1 MTDVLIF
8 ILSTA
13 FVLSVVVTIHELGH
27 YWAARACGVAIDC
40 FSIGFGPPLLS
51 WRDKHGVEWRVAS
64 IPLGGYVRFSGD
76 ENAASVPDQDNLAAM
91 RDSIVRREGEEGVS
105 RYFHFKPVWQRAII
119 AVAGP
124 ASNFVL
130 AILIMAVFLVLIG
143 TPQRAA
149 SVNGVV
155 PGGAAAVA
163 GFKKG
168 DIIVAADGR
177 KIGTFQDLQGYV
189 SLRAN
194 LPIDFTVQRG
204 AAGRSPDRHAA
215 PGRDQRQDQRPQ
227 MKTGQLGI
235 ENAGITQFKRSSV
248 LTAIPDATV
257 EVWNMIKTIG
267 FYLGRLVTGQLPADQ
282 ISGLIGIGHT
292 AGAVTKASAAGAP
305 DVATMALRVF
315 ISSMLLIAS
324 LSVSIGFM
332 NLLPI
337 PVLDGGHLLMY
348 AYEAVAKRPLRAD
361 FQAAGFRAGLAL
373 ILGFMLFAAW
383 NDLNRYDVFK
393 FIGGLF
399 T

>member
-8 ILSTA
+8 ILSTV

-40 FSIGFGPPLLS
+40 FSIGFGAPLVS
-51 WRDKHGVEWRVAS
+51 WRDKHGVEWRIAS

-91 RDSIVRREGEEGVS
+91 RESIVRREGEAGVAK
-105 RYFHFKPVWQRAII
+105 YFHFKPVWQRAII

-124 ASNFVL
+124 VSNFIL
-130 AILIMAVFLVLIG
+130 AILIMAVFLVMVG

-149 SVNGVV
+149 TVNGVA
-155 PGGAAAVA
+155 PGGAAEAA
-163 GFKKG
+163 GFRKG
-168 DIIVAADGR
+168 DVIVAADGR
-177 KIGTFQDLQGYV
+177 KIDTFQDLQGYV

-194 LPIDFTVQRG
+194 LPIDFTVKRG
-204 AAGRSPDRHAA
+204 EQQVHLTATPRLVEINDKISGR
-215 PGRDQRQDQRPQ
+215 

-235 ENAGITQFKRSSV
+235 ENAGVTQFKRSTV
-248 LTAIPDATV
+248 LSAIPDATL
-257 EVWNMIKTIG
+257 EVWGMIKTIG

-292 AGAVTKASAAGAP
+292 AGAVTKASAANAP
-305 DVATMALRVF
+305 DVGTMALRVF
-315 ISSMLLIAS
+315 VSSMLLIAS

-348 AYEAVAKRPLRAD
+348 AYEAIAKRPLRAD

>member
-1 MTDVLIF
+1 MTDALIF
-8 ILSTA
+8 ILSTV

-40 FSIGFGPPLLS
+40 FSLGFGPPLLS
-51 WRDKHGVEWRVAS
+51 WRDKQGVEWRIAS
-64 IPLGGYVRFSGD
+64 IPLGGFVRFSGD
-76 ENAASVPDQDNLAAM
+76 ENAASVPDQDNLDAM
-91 RDSIVRREGEEGVS
+91 RESIVRREGEEGVAK
-105 RYFHFKPVWQRAII
+105 YFHFKPVWQRAII
-119 AVAGP
+119 AAAGP
-124 ASNFVL
+124 ISNFVL
-130 AILIMAVFLVLIG
+130 AILIMAVFLVLVG
-143 TPQRAA
+143 SPQRAA
-149 SVNGVV
+149 VVNGVV
-155 PGGAAAVA
+155 PGGPAAMA
-163 GFKKG
+163 GFKAG
-168 DIIVAADGR
+168 DVITAADGSR
-177 KIGTFQDLQGYV
+177 IATFQDLQGYV

-194 LPIDFTVQRG
+194 LPIDFTVTRG
-204 AAGRSPDRHAA
+204 EQQIHLTATPRLIEIQDKITGR
-215 PGRDQRQDQRPQ
+215 

-235 ENAGITQFKRSSV
+235 ENVSRSQFKRSTV
-248 LTAIPDATV
+248 LGAIPDATV
-257 EVWNMIKTIG
+257 EVWGMIKTIG

-292 AGAVTKASAAGAP
+292 AGAVTKASAQGAP
-305 DVATMALRVF
+305 DVATMVLRVF

-348 AYEAVAKRPLRAD
+348 AYEAIAKRPLRAD

>member
-8 ILSTA
+8 VLSTV

-40 FSIGFGPPLLS
+40 FSIGFGAPLIS
-51 WRDKHGVEWRVAS
+51 WRDKQGVEWRIAS

-76 ENAASVPDQDNLAAM
+76 ENAASVPDQDDLAAM
-91 RDSIVRREGEEGVS
+91 RRSIAEREGEAALS

-124 ASNFVL
+124 VANFVL
-130 AILIMAVFLVLIG
+130 AILIMAVFMVTLGL
-143 TPQRAA
+143 PQRATTV
-149 SVNGVV
+149 SNVS
-155 PGGAAAVA
+155 PGSAAEAA
-163 GFKKG
+163 GFQRG
-168 DIIVAADGR
+168 DMIVAADGK
-177 KIGTFQDLQGYV
+177 KIATFQDLQGYV

-194 LPIDFTVQRG
+194 MPIDFTVKRG
-204 AAGRSPDRHAA
+204 DANLHLKATPRLVEIQDKISGR
-215 PGRDQRQDQRPQ
+215 
-227 MKTGQLGI
+227 MKTGQLGL
-235 ENAGITQFKRSSV
+235 ESASVSKFKRST
-248 LTAIPDATV
+248 LLGAIPDATV
-257 EVWNMIKTIG
+257 EIWKMIKTIA
-267 FYLGRLVTGQLPADQ
+267 FYLGRLVTGQMPADQ
-282 ISGLIGIGHT
+282 ISGIIGIGHT
-292 AGAVTKASAAGAP
+292 AGAVTKASVQGAP
-305 DVATMALRVF
+305 DLATMALRVF
-315 ISSMLLIAS
+315 TSSMVMIAS

-348 AYEAVAKRPLRAD
+348 AYEAIAKRPLRAD
-361 FQAAGFRAGLAL
+361 FQAAGFRAGLAF
-373 ILGFMLFAAW
+373 ILCFMLFAAW

>member
-8 ILSTA
+8 ILSTV

-40 FSIGFGPPLLS
+40 FSLGFGPPLFS
-51 WRDKHGVEWRVAS
+51 WRDKHGVEWRIAS

-91 RDSIVRREGEEGVS
+91 RDSIVRREGEEGVAK
-105 RYFHFKPVWQRAII
+105 YFHFKPVWQRAII
-119 AVAGP
+119 AAAGP
-124 ASNFVL
+124 ISNFVL
-130 AILIMAVFLVLIG
+130 AILIMAVFLVMIG

-155 PGGAAAVA
+155 PGGAAEAA

-168 DIIVAADGR
+168 DVIVAADGR

-194 LPIDFTVQRG
+194 LPIHFTVARG
-204 AAGRSPDRHAA
+204 QQQVQLTATPRLVEINDKITGR
-215 PGRDQRQDQRPQ
+215 

-248 LTAIPDATV
+248 LSAIPDATV
-257 EVWNMIKTIG
+257 EVWSMIKTIG

-348 AYEAVAKRPLRAD
+348 AYEAIAKRPLRAD

>member
-8 ILSTA
+8 ILSTV

-40 FSIGFGPPLLS
+40 FSLGFGPPLLS
-51 WRDKHGVEWRVAS
+51 WRDKHGVEWRLAS
-64 IPLGGYVRFSGD
+64 IPLGGFVRFAGD
-76 ENAASVPDQDNLAAM
+76 ENAASVPDQSGLEAM
-91 RDSIVRREGEEGVS
+91 RRSIVNREGEGAVG

-124 ASNFVL
+124 VSNFIL
-130 AILIMAVFLVLIG
+130 AILIMAVFLVMIG
-143 TPQRAA
+143 SPRTTPVVTSIEQGSAA
-149 SVNGVV
+149 E
-155 PGGAAAVA
+155 AA
-163 GFKKG
+163 GFRVG
-168 DIIVAADGR
+168 DVVTAADSR
-177 KIGTFQDLQGYV
+177 KIESFQALQNYV
-189 SLRAN
+189 GLRGN
-194 LPIDFTVQRG
+194 LSVDFTVQRG
-204 AAGRSPDRHAA
+204 GQEVRLTATPRLVEVTDRFSGRTKVSR
-215 PGRDQRQDQRPQ
+215 
-227 MKTGQLGI
+227 LGI
-235 ENAGITQFKRSSV
+235 GNSGVTHLRRSTVFS
-248 LTAIPDATV
+248 AIPDATV
-257 EVWNMIKTIG
+257 EVWGMIKTIG
-267 FYLGRLVTGQLPADQ
+267 FYLGRLVTGQVPADQ

-292 AGAVTKASAAGAP
+292 AGAVTKASAEGAP
-305 DVATMALRVF
+305 NVATMMLRVF
-315 ISSMLLIAS
+315 VNSMLLVAS

-373 ILGFMLFAAW
+373 ILSFMLFAAW

>member
-76 ENAASVPDQDNLAAM
+76 ENAASVPDQDNLDAM
-91 RDSIVRREGEEGVS
+91 RDSIVRREGEGGVS
-105 RYFHFKPVWQRAII
+105 KYFHFKPVWQRAII

-124 ASNFVL
+124 VSNFVL
-130 AILIMAVFLVLIG
+130 AILIMAVFLVLVG
-143 TPQRAA
+143 APQRAA
-149 SVNGVV
+149 SVNGVL
-155 PGGAAAVA
+155 PGGPAEAA
-163 GFKKG
+163 GFRKG
-168 DIIVAADGR
+168 DVIVAADGR
-177 KIGTFQDLQGYV
+177 KIGSFQDLQGYV

-194 LPIDFTVQRG
+194 LPIDFTVKRG
-204 AAGRSPDRHAA
+204 GEQVHLTATPRLVEIQDKISGR
-215 PGRDQRQDQRPQ
+215 

-235 ENAGITQFKRSSV
+235 ENAGLTQFKRSSV
-248 LTAIPDATV
+248 LSAIPDATV

-305 DVATMALRVF
+305 DMATMALRVF
-315 ISSMLLIAS
+315 ISSMLLVAS

>member
-8 ILSTA
+8 ILSTV

-40 FSIGFGPPLLS
+40 FSIGFGPPLVS
-51 WRDKHGVEWRVAS
+51 WRDKRGVEWRIAS

-76 ENAASVPDQDNLAAM
+76 ENAASVPDQDNLQAM
-91 RDSIVRREGEEGVS
+91 RESIVRREGEEGVAK
-105 RYFHFKPVWQRAII
+105 YFHFKPVWQRAII
-119 AVAGP
+119 AAAGP
-124 ASNFVL
+124 ISNFVL
-130 AILIMAVFLVLIG
+130 AILIMAVFLVMVG

-149 SVNGVV
+149 TVNGVV
-155 PGGAAAVA
+155 PGGAAEAA
-163 GFKKG
+163 GFRKG
-168 DIIVAADGR
+168 DVIVAADGR

-194 LPIDFTVQRG
+194 LPIKFTVMRG
-204 AAGRSPDRHAA
+204 QQQVQLTATPRLVEINDKITGR
-215 PGRDQRQDQRPQ
+215 

-235 ENAGITQFKRSSV
+235 ENAGVTQFKRSTVFSA
-248 LTAIPDATV
+248 LPDATV
-257 EVWNMIKTIG
+257 EVWGMIKTIG

-292 AGAVTKASAAGAP
+292 AGAVTKASAQGAP

-348 AYEAVAKRPLRAD
+348 AYEAIAKRPLRAD

>member
-8 ILSTA
+8 ILSTV

-40 FSIGFGPPLLS
+40 FSIGFGAPLIS
-51 WRDKHGVEWRVAS
+51 WRDKLGVEWRIAS

-76 ENAASVPDQDNLAAM
+76 ENAASVPDQDNLTAM
-91 RDSIVRREGEEGVS
+91 RESIVRREGEQGVAK
-105 RYFHFKPVWQRAII
+105 YFHFKPVWQRAII

-124 ASNFVL
+124 VANFIL
-130 AILIMAVFLVLIG
+130 AILIMAVFLVMVG
-143 TPQRAA
+143 SPQRAA
-149 SVNGVV
+149 TVDGVA
-155 PGGAAAVA
+155 PGGAAEAA
-163 GFKKG
+163 GFRKG
-168 DIIVAADGR
+168 DVIVAADSR
-177 KIGTFQDLQGYV
+177 KIATFQDLQGYV

-194 LPIDFTVQRG
+194 LPIDFTVKRG
-204 AAGRSPDRHAA
+204 EQQVRLTATPRLVEINDKISGR
-215 PGRDQRQDQRPQ
+215 

-248 LTAIPDATV
+248 LSAIPDATV
-257 EVWNMIKTIG
+257 EVWGMIKTIG

-292 AGAVTKASAAGAP
+292 AGAVTKASAQGAP
-305 DVATMALRVF
+305 DFATMALRVS

>member
-1 MTDVLIF
+1 MTDVLFYIVPT
-8 ILSTA
+8 I
-13 FVLSVVVTIHELGH
+13 FVLSIVVTIHELGH
-27 YWAARACGVAIDC
+27 FWVARACGVAIDC
-40 FSIGFGPPLLS
+40 FSIGFGRALFS
-51 WRDKHGVEWRVAS
+51 WRDKQGVEWRIAA

-76 ENAASVPDQDNLAAM
+76 ENAASVPDQNDLAAM
-91 RDSIVRREGEEGVS
+91 KRAIVVREGEAAVN
-105 RYFHFKPVWQRAII
+105 RYFHFKPVWQRALI

-124 ASNFVL
+124 MANFIL
-130 AILIMAVFLVLIG
+130 AILIMAAFLVVIG
-143 TPQRAA
+143 NPRGQATVREVQPNSPAA
-149 SVNGVV
+149 Q
-155 PGGAAAVA
+155 A
-163 GFKKG
+163 GLLPG
-168 DIIVAADGR
+168 DILLKADKTPIRGA
-177 KIGTFQDLQGYV
+177 GDVSAYV
-189 SLRAN
+189 SLRARM
-194 LPIDFTVQRG
+194 PIDLTIER
-204 AAGRSPDRHAA
+204 AGRVQHVTVTPALAESRDDIR
-215 PGRDQRQDQRPQ
+215 GRIKEGR
-227 MKTGQLGI
+227 MGVVLGSVSRL
-235 ENAGITQFKRSSV
+235 EKSSV

-257 EVWNMIKTIG
+257 EVWGMIKTIG

-282 ISGLIGIGHT
+282 ISGIIGIGHT

-305 DVATMALRVF
+305 DMATMALRVF
-315 ISSMLLIAS
+315 VSSMLLIAS

-348 AYEAVAKRPLRAD
+348 AYEAVARRPLRAD

>member
-1 MTDVLIF
+1 MTDVLFYIVPT
-8 ILSTA
+8 IV
-13 FVLSVVVTIHELGH
+13 VLSIVVTIHELGH
-27 YWAARACGVAIDC
+27 FWVARACGVAIDC
-40 FSIGFGPPLLS
+40 FSIGFGRPLVS
-51 WRDKHGVEWRVAS
+51 WRDKHGIEWRIAA
-64 IPLGGYVRFSGD
+64 IPLGGFVRFAGD
-76 ENAASVPDQDNLAAM
+76 ENAASVPDQNDLQAM
-91 RDSIVRREGEEGVS
+91 KRAIIAREGEAAVK
-105 RYFHFKPVWQRAII
+105 RYFHFKPVWQRGAI
-119 AVAGP
+119 AFAGP
-124 ASNFVL
+124 LANFIL
-130 AILIMAVFLVLIG
+130 AILIMAVFLVVIG
-143 TPQRAA
+143 NPRGQATVREVQPNSPAA
-149 SVNGVV
+149 H
-155 PGGAAAVA
+155 A
-163 GFKKG
+163 GLLPG
-168 DIIVAADGR
+168 DILLRADDTPIRGA
-177 KIGTFQDLQGYV
+177 GDVSAYV

-194 LPIDFTVQRG
+194 LPIDLTIERAGQVRHVKVVPALAESRDDIRG
-204 AAGRSPDRHAA
+204 RIKEGRMGVVLGSVSRLEKSSP
-215 PGRDQRQDQRPQ
+215 
-227 MKTGQLGI
+227 
-235 ENAGITQFKRSSV
+235 

-257 EVWNMIKTIG
+257 EVWGMIKTIG

-282 ISGLIGIGHT
+282 ISGIIGIGHT

-361 FQAAGFRAGLAL
+361 VQAAGFRAGLAL
-373 ILGFMLFAAW
+373 ILSFMLFAAW

>member
-1 MTDVLIF
+1 MTDVLFYIVPT
-8 ILSTA
+8 I
-13 FVLSVVVTIHELGH
+13 FVLSIVVTIHELGH
-27 YWAARACGVAIDC
+27 FWVARACGVAIDC
-40 FSIGFGPPLLS
+40 FSIGFGRALFS
-51 WRDKHGVEWRVAS
+51 WRDKQGVEWRIAA

-76 ENAASVPDQDNLAAM
+76 ENAASVPDQNDLAAM
-91 RDSIVRREGEEGVS
+91 KSAIVVREGEAAVK
-105 RYFHFKPVWQRAII
+105 RYFHFKPVWQRALI

-124 ASNFVL
+124 MANFIL
-130 AILIMAVFLVLIG
+130 AILIMAAFLVVIG
-143 TPQRAA
+143 NPRGQATVREVQPNSPAA
-149 SVNGVV
+149 Q
-155 PGGAAAVA
+155 A
-163 GFKKG
+163 GLLPG
-168 DIIVAADGR
+168 DILLKADKTPIRGAGDVSAY
-177 KIGTFQDLQGYV
+177 I
-189 SLRAN
+189 SLRAKMPVD
-194 LPIDFTVQRG
+194 LTIER
-204 AAGRSPDRHAA
+204 AGRVQHVTVVPALAESRDDIR
-215 PGRDQRQDQRPQ
+215 GRIKEGR
-227 MKTGQLGI
+227 MGVVLGSVSRL
-235 ENAGITQFKRSSV
+235 EKSSV

-257 EVWNMIKTIG
+257 EVWGMIKTIG

-282 ISGLIGIGHT
+282 ISGIIGIGHT

-305 DVATMALRVF
+305 DMATMALRVF
-315 ISSMLLIAS
+315 VSSMLLIAS

-348 AYEAVAKRPLRAD
+348 AYEAVARRPLRAD

>member
-8 ILSTA
+8 ILSTV

-40 FSIGFGPPLLS
+40 FSIGFGAPLVS
-51 WRDKHGVEWRVAS
+51 WRDKRGVEWRIAS

-76 ENAASVPDQDNLAAM
+76 ENAASVPDQDNLTAM
-91 RDSIVRREGEEGVS
+91 RESIVRREGEEGVAK
-105 RYFHFKPVWQRAII
+105 YFHFKPVWQRAII

-124 ASNFVL
+124 VSNFIL
-130 AILIMAVFLVLIG
+130 AILIMAVFLVMVG

-149 SVNGVV
+149 TVNGVV
-155 PGGAAAVA
+155 PGGAAAAA
-163 GFKKG
+163 GFKAG
-168 DIIVAADGR
+168 DVIVAADGR

-194 LPIDFTVQRG
+194 LPIDFTVKRAEQQIHLTATPRLVEINDKIS
-204 AAGRSPDRHAA
+204 GR
-215 PGRDQRQDQRPQ
+215 

-235 ENAGITQFKRSSV
+235 ENAGRTQFKRSTV
-248 LTAIPDATV
+248 LSAIPDATV
-257 EVWNMIKTIG
+257 EVWGMIKTIG

-282 ISGLIGIGHT
+282 ISGIIGIGHT
-292 AGAVTKASAAGAP
+292 AGAVTKASAQGAP
-305 DVATMALRVF
+305 DVATMAVRVF
-315 ISSMLLIAS
+315 VSSMLMIAS

-348 AYEAVAKRPLRAD
+348 AYEAIAKRPLRAD

>member
-8 ILSTA
+8 ILSTV

-27 YWAARACGVAIDC
+27 YWAAKACGVAIDC
-40 FSIGFGPPLLS
+40 FSLGFGPPLLS
-51 WRDKHGVEWRVAS
+51 WTDKHGVEWRIAS
-64 IPLGGYVRFSGD
+64 IPLGGYVRFAGD
-76 ENAASVPDQDNLAAM
+76 ENAASVPDQEGLDAM
-91 RDSIVRREGEEGVS
+91 RASIVRREGEGAVS

-119 AVAGP
+119 AAAGP
-124 ASNFVL
+124 ISNFIL
-130 AILIMAVFLVLIG
+130 AILIMAAFLVTIG
-143 TPQRAA
+143 TPQSTPVVSAVERGSAA
-149 SVNGVV
+149 E
-155 PGGAAAVA
+155 AA
-163 GFKKG
+163 GFRVG
-168 DIIVAADGR
+168 DLILKADNR
-177 KIGTFQDLQGYV
+177 KIDSFQTLQNYIG
-189 SLRAN
+189 LRAN
-194 LPIDFTVQRG
+194 MTVDFTIKRAGQEIHLSAKPRLVETSDRISGRTKVSRLGIGNSG
-204 AAGRSPDRHAA
+204 AAHLKKSTA
-215 PGRDQRQDQRPQ
+215 
-227 MKTGQLGI
+227 L
-235 ENAGITQFKRSSV
+235 S
-248 LTAIPDATV
+248 AIPDATL
-257 EVWNMIKTIG
+257 EVWGMIKTIG

-292 AGAVTKASAAGAP
+292 AGAVTKASAEGAP
-305 DVATMALRVF
+305 NIATMAVRVF

>member
-1 MTDVLIF
+1 MTDVLFYIVPT
-8 ILSTA
+8 I
-13 FVLSVVVTIHELGH
+13 FVLSIVVTIHELGH
-27 YWAARACGVAIDC
+27 FWVARACGVAIDC
-40 FSIGFGPPLLS
+40 FSIGFGRALFS
-51 WRDKHGVEWRVAS
+51 WRDKQGVEWRIAA

-76 ENAASVPDQDNLAAM
+76 ENAASVPDQNDLAAM
-91 RDSIVRREGEEGVS
+91 KRAIVVREGEAAVK
-105 RYFHFKPVWQRAII
+105 RYFHFKPVWQRALI

-124 ASNFVL
+124 MANFIL
-130 AILIMAVFLVLIG
+130 AILIMAAFLVVIG
-143 TPQRAA
+143 NPRGQATVREVQPNSPAA
-149 SVNGVV
+149 Q
-155 PGGAAAVA
+155 A
-163 GFKKG
+163 GLLPG
-168 DIIVAADGR
+168 DILLKADKTPIRGAGDVSAY
-177 KIGTFQDLQGYV
+177 I
-189 SLRAN
+189 SLRAKMPVD
-194 LPIDFTVQRG
+194 LTIER
-204 AAGRSPDRHAA
+204 AGRVQHVTVTPALAESRDDIR
-215 PGRDQRQDQRPQ
+215 GRIKEGR
-227 MKTGQLGI
+227 MGVVLGSVSRL
-235 ENAGITQFKRSSV
+235 EKSSV

-257 EVWNMIKTIG
+257 EVWGMIKTIG

-282 ISGLIGIGHT
+282 ISGIIGIGHT

-305 DVATMALRVF
+305 DMATMALRVF
-315 ISSMLLIAS
+315 VSSMLLIAS

-348 AYEAVAKRPLRAD
+348 AYEAVARRPLRAD

>member
-130 AILIMAVFLVLIG
+130 AILIMAVFLVLVG
-143 TPQRAA
+143 SPQRVA

-194 LPIDFTVQRG
+194 LPIDFTVKRG
-204 AAGRSPDRHAA
+204 AREVHLTATPRLVEINDKISGR
-215 PGRDQRQDQRPQ
+215 

>member
-1 MTDVLIF
+1 MTDVLFYI
-8 ILSTA
+8 IPTV
-13 FVLSVVVTIHELGH
+13 FVLSIVVTIHELGH
-27 YWAARACGVAIDC
+27 FWVARACGVAIDC
-40 FSIGFGPPLLS
+40 FSIGFGRALVS
-51 WRDKHGVEWRVAS
+51 WRDKQGVEWRIAA

-76 ENAASVPDQDNLAAM
+76 ENAASVPDQNDLSAM
-91 RDSIVRREGEEGVS
+91 KRAIIAREGEAAVN
-105 RYFHFKPVWQRAII
+105 RYFHFKPVWQRALI

-124 ASNFVL
+124 MANFVL
-130 AILIMAVFLVLIG
+130 AILIMAVFLVVIG
-143 TPQRAA
+143 NPRGQATVRQVQPNSPAA
-149 SVNGVV
+149 Q
-155 PGGAAAVA
+155 A
-163 GFKKG
+163 GLMPG
-168 DIIVAADGR
+168 DILLKADKTPIRGAGDVSAY
-177 KIGTFQDLQGYV
+177 I
-189 SLRAN
+189 SLRARMPVD
-194 LPIDFTVQRG
+194 LTIER
-204 AAGRSPDRHAA
+204 AGRVQHVTVVPALSESRDDIR
-215 PGRDQRQDQRPQ
+215 GRIKEGR
-227 MKTGQLGI
+227 MGVVLGSVSRL
-235 ENAGITQFKRSSV
+235 EKSSL

-257 EVWNMIKTIG
+257 EVWSMIKTIG

-282 ISGLIGIGHT
+282 ISGIIGIGHT

-305 DVATMALRVF
+305 DMATMALRVF
-315 ISSMLLIAS
+315 VSSMLLIAS

-348 AYEAVAKRPLRAD
+348 AYEAVARRPLRAD

>member
-1 MTDVLIF
+1 MTDLLFYIVPTI
-8 ILSTA
+8 
-13 FVLSVVVTIHELGH
+13 FVLSIVVTIHELGH
-27 YWAARACGVAIDC
+27 FWVARACGVAIDC
-40 FSIGFGPPLLS
+40 FSIGFGRPLIS
-51 WRDKHGVEWRVAS
+51 WRDKQGVEWRIAA
-64 IPLGGYVRFSGD
+64 IPLGGFVRFAGD
-76 ENAASVPDQDNLAAM
+76 ENAASVPDQNDLQAM
-91 RDSIVRREGEEGVS
+91 KRAIIAREGEAAVK
-105 RYFHFKPVWQRAII
+105 RYFHFKPVWQRALI
-119 AVAGP
+119 AFAGP
-124 ASNFVL
+124 LSNFIL
-130 AILIMAVFLVLIG
+130 AIAIMAVFLVVIG
-143 TPQRAA
+143 NPRGQATVREVQPNSPAA
-149 SVNGVV
+149 Q
-155 PGGAAAVA
+155 A
-163 GFKKG
+163 GLLPG
-168 DIIVAADGR
+168 DILLKADKTPIRGA
-177 KIGTFQDLQGYV
+177 GDVSTYV

-194 LPIDFTVQRG
+194 LPIDLTIER
-204 AAGRSPDRHAA
+204 AGRVQHLTVVPALAESRDDIRGRIKEGRMGVVLGSVSRLEKSSP
-215 PGRDQRQDQRPQ
+215 
-227 MKTGQLGI
+227 
-235 ENAGITQFKRSSV
+235 

-257 EVWNMIKTIG
+257 EVWGMIRTIG

-282 ISGLIGIGHT
+282 ISGIIGIGHT

-305 DVATMALRVF
+305 DMATMAVRVS

>member
-8 ILSTA
+8 VLSTV
-13 FVLSVVVTIHELGH
+13 FVLSVVVTVHELGH

-40 FSIGFGPPLLS
+40 FSIGFGAPLIS
-51 WRDKHGVEWRVAS
+51 WRDKRGVEWRIAS

-76 ENAASVPDQDNLAAM
+76 ENAASVPDQDDLAAM
-91 RDSIVRREGEEGVS
+91 RRSIAEREGEAALS
-105 RYFHFKPVWQRAII
+105 RYFHFKPVWQRAFI

-124 ASNFVL
+124 LANFVL
-130 AILIMAVFLVLIG
+130 AILIMAVFMVMMG

-149 SVNGVV
+149 TVNGVV
-155 PGGAAAVA
+155 PGGAAEAA
-163 GFKKG
+163 GFRKG
-168 DIIVAADGR
+168 DVIIAADGR
-177 KIGTFQDLQGYV
+177 KVGSFQDLQGYV

-194 LPIDFTVQRG
+194 LPIKFTVTRG
-204 AAGRSPDRHAA
+204 AQELQLTATPRLVEVNDKISGR
-215 PGRDQRQDQRPQ
+215 
-227 MKTGQLGI
+227 MKTGMLGI
-235 ENAGITQFKRSSV
+235 ENAGVTQFKRSTL

-257 EVWNMIKTIG
+257 EVWRMIKTIG

-292 AGAVTKASAAGAP
+292 AGAVTKASAQNAP

-315 ISSMLLIAS
+315 VSSMLLIAS

-348 AYEAVAKRPLRAD
+348 AYEAIAKRPLRAD
-361 FQAAGFRAGLAL
+361 FQAAGFRAGLAF
-373 ILGFMLFAAW
+373 ILCFMLFAAW

>member
-13 FVLSVVVTIHELGH
+13 FVLSIVVTIHELGH

-40 FSIGFGPPLLS
+40 FSLGFGPPLLS
-51 WRDKHGVEWRVAS
+51 WRDKQGVEWRLAS
-64 IPLGGYVRFSGD
+64 IPLGGFVRFAGD
-76 ENAASVPDQDNLAAM
+76 ENAASVPDQAGLDAM
-91 RDSIVRREGEEGVS
+91 RNAIVRREGEAAVG

-119 AVAGP
+119 AAAGP
-124 ASNFVL
+124 FSNFVL
-130 AILIMAVFLVLIG
+130 AILIMAVFLVMIG
-143 TPQRAA
+143 APRSTPVVTSIERGSAA
-149 SVNGVV
+149 E
-155 PGGAAAVA
+155 AA
-163 GFKKG
+163 GFKVG
-168 DIIVAADGR
+168 DTILKADDR
-177 KIGTFQDLQGYV
+177 KIDSFQTLQNYIG
-189 SLRAN
+189 LRAN
-194 LPIDFTVQRG
+194 LAVDFTVQRG
-204 AAGRSPDRHAA
+204 AQQLHLTATPRLVEVTDRFSGRTKVSR
-215 PGRDQRQDQRPQ
+215 
-227 MKTGQLGI
+227 LGI
-235 ENAGITQFKRSSV
+235 GNSGVTHLKRSTALS
-248 LTAIPDATV
+248 AIPDATA
-257 EVWNMIKTIG
+257 EVWGMIKTIG

-292 AGAVTKASAAGAP
+292 AGAVTKASVEGAP
-305 DVATMALRVF
+305 NVATMALRVF
-315 ISSMLLIAS
+315 VSSMLLVAS

>member
-1 MTDVLIF
+1 MTDVLFYIVPT
-8 ILSTA
+8 I
-13 FVLSVVVTIHELGH
+13 FVLSIVVTIHELGH
-27 YWAARACGVAIDC
+27 FWVARACGVAIDC
-40 FSIGFGPPLLS
+40 FSIGFGRALFS
-51 WRDKHGVEWRVAS
+51 WRDKQGVEWRIAA

-76 ENAASVPDQDNLAAM
+76 ENAASVPDQNDLSAM
-91 RDSIVRREGEEGVS
+91 KRAIVAREGEAAVN
-105 RYFHFKPVWQRAII
+105 RYFHFKPVWQRALI

-124 ASNFVL
+124 MANFIL
-130 AILIMAVFLVLIG
+130 AILIMAAFLVVIG
-143 TPQRAA
+143 NPRGQATVREVQPNSPAA
-149 SVNGVV
+149 Q
-155 PGGAAAVA
+155 A
-163 GFKKG
+163 GLLPG
-168 DIIVAADGR
+168 DILLKADKTPIRGA
-177 KIGTFQDLQGYV
+177 GDVSAYV
-189 SLRAN
+189 SLRARM
-194 LPIDFTVQRG
+194 PIDLTIER
-204 AAGRSPDRHAA
+204 AGRVQHVTVTPALAESRDDIR
-215 PGRDQRQDQRPQ
+215 GRIKEGR
-227 MKTGQLGI
+227 MGVVLGSVSRL
-235 ENAGITQFKRSSV
+235 EKSSV

-257 EVWNMIKTIG
+257 EVWGMIKTIG

-282 ISGLIGIGHT
+282 ISGIIGIGHT

-305 DVATMALRVF
+305 DMATMALRVF
-315 ISSMLLIAS
+315 VSSMLLIAS

-348 AYEAVAKRPLRAD
+348 AYEAVARRPLRAD

>member
-1 MTDVLIF
+1 MTDALIF
-8 ILSTA
+8 ILSTV

-40 FSIGFGPPLLS
+40 FSLGFGPPLVS
-51 WRDKHGVEWRVAS
+51 WRDKQGVEWRIAS

-76 ENAASVPDQDNLAAM
+76 ENAASVPDQDNLDAM
-91 RDSIVRREGEEGVS
+91 RESIVRREGEEGVAK
-105 RYFHFKPVWQRAII
+105 YFHFKPVWQRAII
-119 AVAGP
+119 AAAGP
-124 ASNFVL
+124 ISNFVL
-130 AILIMAVFLVLIG
+130 AILIMAVFLVMVG
-143 TPQRAA
+143 SPQRAA
-149 SVNGVV
+149 VVNGVA
-155 PGGAAAVA
+155 PGGPAAVA
-163 GFKKG
+163 GFKAG
-168 DIIVAADGR
+168 DVITAADGR
-177 KIGTFQDLQGYV
+177 KIATFQDLQGYV

-194 LPIDFTVQRG
+194 LPINFTVTRG
-204 AAGRSPDRHAA
+204 EQQIHLTATPRLVEIQDKITGR
-215 PGRDQRQDQRPQ
+215 

-235 ENAGITQFKRSSV
+235 ENVSRSQFKRSTV
-248 LTAIPDATV
+248 LGAIPDATV
-257 EVWNMIKTIG
+257 EVWGMIKTIG

-292 AGAVTKASAAGAP
+292 AGAVTKASAQGAP
-305 DVATMALRVF
+305 DVATMVLRVF

-348 AYEAVAKRPLRAD
+348 AYEAIAKRPLRAD